1 MATDSIVGGLFG
13 MTPESYQDTRQLL
26 EQRQALQ
33 QAQLDPYEAVNYMAA
48 RAGQQ
53 LGRGIGGALGAEDP
67 QLRIISAR
75 NAVMREINPND
86 PESLMAGAQRLAQ
99 FDPVGASTLANQA
112 REAQVKLSQVV
123 RNTREARGLSVGQ
136 DVLKAETEAGYLAAI
151 RQLQGMEQTPENA
164 AALQVYKDKLA
175 ALTRTKEA
183 APLDIQKAQEYRQ
196 KLVKEGAPAAQI
208 AEVDRYIKGLEGGRG
223 TAITNVLP
231 GQKEFVD
238 IPRFRATVQSTIE
251 PQSKTVYAADQALQ
265 NITDSLATDNFSS
278 FRAAQVQ
285 FARAISGAGDLSQK
299 ELTAAGAD
307 PSLLGGAADTI
318 SRLFT
323 SVPTTDTQEKMKKT
337 LQAIRTVA
345 AKKANDE
352 ISRQAKIAGRQPGYT
367 PEIIAEALDFPE
379 FKMPAA
385 APSAGG
391 PFTDAEKE
399 KRYQAWKNSQT
410 GQKP

>member
-1 MATDSIVGGLFG
+1 MAESIMSGLFG
-13 MTPESYQDTRQLL
+13 ITPESYQDTRQQL
-26 EQRQALQ
+26 EQRQAFQ
-33 QAQLDPYEAVNYMAA
+33 QAQLDPYEAVNYMAS

-53 LGRGIGGALGAEDP
+53 LGHGIGGLLGGQDP
-67 QLRIISAR
+67 QLQIISAR
-75 NAVMREINPND
+75 NAVMKEINPND

-99 FDPVGASTLANQA
+99 FDPEGANRLANAA
-112 REAQVKLSQVV
+112 REAQLKISQVS
-123 RNTREARGLSVGQ
+123 RNMRERQGLDPLQQIIRSGKYTPESIEKYSMSGTIGDLKTIDKPEKELRFGTEREAVAAEMFENKSFNQLTPTE
-136 DVLKAETEAGYLAAI
+136 KATVNKRVEE
-151 RQLQGMEQTPENA
+151 ENR
-164 AALQVYKDKLA
+164 K
-175 ALTRTKEA
+175 
-183 APLDIQKAQEYRQ
+183 KATQ
-196 KLVKEGAPAAQI
+196 
-208 AEVDRYIKGLEGGRG
+208 
-223 TAITNVLP
+223 ITNVIP
-231 GQKEFVD
+231 GAKDFVD
-238 IPRFRATVQSTIE
+238 IPRFRATVQGTIE

-367 PEIIAEALDFPE
+367 PEIIAEALDFPQ
-379 FKMPAA
+379 FKMPTA

-399 KRYQAWKNSQT
+399 KRYQEYKNSRI